1 MRGQSQVSVMLS
13 TSTKE
18 RLDLFT
24 ERLGMKKNFVV
35 EQAILFFMQSR
46 RDLPDEAFIP
56 TRIVLGDEGFEEFVQ
71 MIESDDQPTQA
82 LVELMNEP

>member
-1 MRGQSQVSVMLS
+1 MLS

-46 RDLPDEAFIP
+46 CELPDEAFIP